1 MISAAQTLGA
11 ANALP
16 KAPDPIRQTAE
27 EYEGIFLTT
36 LLQTMFANMET
47 DGPFGGGQAES
58 MYRSMMVEQYGAS
71 MARSGGI
78 GIADAIAR
86 EMIALQ
92 EV

>member
-1 MISAAQTLGA
+1 MVNMAQTLGA
-11 ANALP
+11 TSTMA

-36 LLQTMFANMET
+36 LMQTMFANLET

-92 EV
+92 EI